1 MTPATLTIIILV
13 SAALGFWLRGMI
25 DAAQKDLD
33 R

>member
-1 MTPATLTIIILV
+1 MSPAALTIIILV
-13 SAALGFWLRGMI
+13 SATLGFWLRGKI